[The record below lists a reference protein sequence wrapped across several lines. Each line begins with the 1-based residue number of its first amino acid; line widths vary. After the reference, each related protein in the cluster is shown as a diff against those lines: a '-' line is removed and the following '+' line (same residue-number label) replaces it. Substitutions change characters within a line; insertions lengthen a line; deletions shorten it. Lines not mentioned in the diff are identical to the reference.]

1 MTTTDALYEGFTVNC
16 PILVGKA
23 HSQVI
28 ELYEDGGDFVLDVM
42 DEAQTKGTH
51 WHPSDVESA
60 VDDIAE
66 FMEGKTD
73 YELYPFKQ
81 YR

>member
-1 MTTTDALYEGFTVNC
+1 MTTTDALHEGFAVNC

-42 DEAQTKGTH
+42 DEEHSQGTH
-51 WHPSDVESA
+51 WHPSDVVSA